1 MFSFLDDFKPYGH
14 WLLRIALG
22 SVFMIHGIGNLM
34 NLTGFAAA
42 LNVPQTVGTVLVLAE
57 IAGGILVLSGGFMGG
72 EMTRFGALMLLPV
85 LLVVMYTMLRGS
97 DMSFTFSRVHVVGG
111 MEYLLVL
118 FLISLY
124 VLLKGNKT

>member
-22 SVFMIHGIGNLM
+22 SVFVIHGIGNFM
-34 NLTGFAAA
+34 NVASFAAT
-42 LNVPQTVGTVLVLAE
+42 LGVPHVAGLLLVVAE
-57 IAGGILVLSGGFMGG
+57 IAGGILVLTGGFMGDK
-72 EMTRFGALMLLPV
+72 MTRLGALMLIPV
-85 LLVVMYTMLRGS
+85 LLIVMYTMYWK
-97 DMSFTFSRVHVVGG
+97 DMSFTLSKVHVVGG

-124 VLLKGNKT
+124 MLLKGNKT

>member
-1 MFSFLDDFKPYGH
+1 MFNLLDDFKPYGH

-22 SVFMIHGIGNLM
+22 SVFAVHGIGNFM

-42 LNVPQTVGTVLVLAE
+42 LHVPQMVGLILVLAE
-57 IAGGILVLSGGFMGG
+57 VAGGILVLSGGFMGDK
-72 EMTRFGALMLLPV
+72 MTRLGALMLIPV
-85 LLVVMYTMLRGS
+85 LLIVMYTMHWG
-97 DMSFTFSRVHVVGG
+97 DMSFTLSKVHVVDG

-118 FLISLY
+118 FLIALY

>member
-22 SVFMIHGIGNLM
+22 SVFVIHGIGNFM

-42 LNVPQTVGTVLVLAE
+42 LNVPHMVGVVLVLAE
-57 IAGGILVLSGGFMGG
+57 IAGGVLVLAGGFMGD
-72 EMTRFGALMLLPV
+72 EMTRLGALMLLPV
-85 LLVVMYTMLRGS
+85 LLVVMYMMPSSGTSLS
-97 DMSFTFSRVHVVGG
+97 FSRVHVMGG
-111 MEYLLVL
+111 MEYVLVM

>member
-22 SVFMIHGIGNLM
+22 SVFVIHGIGNFM

-42 LNVPQTVGTVLVLAE
+42 LNVPHMMGLLLVMAE
-57 IAGGILVLSGGFMGG
+57 IVGGILVLSGGFMGDK
-72 EMTRFGALMLLPV
+72 MTRLGALMLIPV
-85 LLVVMYTMLRGS
+85 MLVVMYTMYWK
-97 DMSFTFSRVHVVGG
+97 DMSFTLSQVHVVSGV
-111 MEYLLVL
+111 EYLLVL

-124 VLLKGNKT
+124 MLLKGNKT

>member
-22 SVFMIHGIGNLM
+22 SVFVIHGIGNFM

-42 LNVPQTVGTVLVLAE
+42 LDVSYTMGLILVVAE
-57 IAGGILVLSGGFMGG
+57 IAGGILVLSGSLMDDK
-72 EMTRFGALMLLPV
+72 MTRLGALMLIPV
-85 LLVVMYTMLRGS
+85 LLIVMYMMHGK
-97 DMSFTFSRVHVVGG
+97 DMTFTLSKVHVVDG

-124 VLLKGNKT
+124 MLLKGNKT

>member
-22 SVFMIHGIGNLM
+22 SVFVIHGIGNFM
-34 NLTGFAAA
+34 NLTGFAAT
-42 LNVPQTVGTVLVLAE
+42 LGVPQMLGMLLVVAE
-57 IAGGILVLSGGFMGG
+57 IAGGMLVLSGGFMGDK
-72 EMTRFGALMLLPV
+72 MTRLGALLLIPV
-85 LLVVMYTMLRGS
+85 LLVVMYTMYWK
-97 DMSFTFSRVHVVGG
+97 DMSFTFSKVHVVGG

-124 VLLKGNKT
+124 MLLKGNKT

>member
-22 SVFMIHGIGNLM
+22 SVFVIHGIGNFM

-42 LNVPQTVGTVLVLAE
+42 VHVPYMVGTILVLAE
-57 IAGGILVLSGGFMGG
+57 ISGGILVLSGSFM
-72 EMTRFGALMLLPV
+72 EEWMTRMGALLLLPV
-85 LLVVMYTMLRGS
+85 LLVVMFMVYGA
-97 DMSFTFSRVHVVGG
+97 DMSFTVSKVHVVGG
-111 MEYLLVL
+111 MEYLFVLILV
-118 FLISLY
+118 SLY